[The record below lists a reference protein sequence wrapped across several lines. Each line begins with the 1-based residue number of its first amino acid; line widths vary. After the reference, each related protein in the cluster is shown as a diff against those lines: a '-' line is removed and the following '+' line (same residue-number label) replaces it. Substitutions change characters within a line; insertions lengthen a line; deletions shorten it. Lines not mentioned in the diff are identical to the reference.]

1 MKALFTTNASVNADY
16 PKPEIRYLHKTN
28 VYYIA

>member
-1 MKALFTTNASVNADY
+1 MALYTTNASVNADY
-16 PKPEIRYLHKTN
+16 PKPEFRYLHETN